1 MSFTYFA
8 LAYLSDEFIKTD
20 NGSIFYGE
28 FAFLFILKRLS
39 CLCTL
44 LELEVI
50 FGREHTQLSRIQ
62 AHLIERLYGQHSW
75 LVIDNMDY
83 FVHRF
88 PSHNTKILNRIIP
101 PIPEG
106 VQRVV
111 SFTDCHVSQ
120 ICRPEDNENL
130 QNSVYNGM
138 NRVHALKF
146 TATGGPD
153 GILQNL
159 GVVAGR
165 RHDRIGLRN
174 SRINTKLEN
183 AQNNRGVPALQQ
195 GITYVDKGFVN
206 LSHVRAAFHG
216 VNVLVWQMVENI
228 KMKRPRGVGIEMPFC
243 KILQNSKIVGWW
255 RGRKI
260 QLNSV
265 AKVFYLAVIFCNV
278 HTCTYGSEV
287 SEYFD
292 CLPPTVSSYMRCP
305 ARGIQINI

>member
-1 MSFTYFA
+1 M
-8 LAYLSDEFIKTD
+8 
-20 NGSIFYGE
+20 
-28 FAFLFILKRLS
+28 
-39 CLCTL
+39 
-44 LELEVI
+44 
-50 FGREHTQLSRIQ
+50 
-62 AHLIERLYGQHSW
+62 
-75 LVIDNMDY
+75 
-83 FVHRF
+83 
-88 PSHNTKILNRIIP
+88 
-101 PIPEG
+101 
-106 VQRVV
+106 
-111 SFTDCHVSQ
+111 
-120 ICRPEDNENL
+120 
-130 QNSVYNGM
+130 
-138 NRVHALKF
+138 KF

-260 QLNSV
+260 QLSSV
-265 AKVFYLAVIFCNV
+265 SKVFYLAVILCNV
-278 HTCTYGSEV
+278 HTCAYGSEV

-292 CLPPTVSSYMRCP
+292 CPPPTVSSYMRCP
-305 ARGIQINI
+305 DRGIDVGV